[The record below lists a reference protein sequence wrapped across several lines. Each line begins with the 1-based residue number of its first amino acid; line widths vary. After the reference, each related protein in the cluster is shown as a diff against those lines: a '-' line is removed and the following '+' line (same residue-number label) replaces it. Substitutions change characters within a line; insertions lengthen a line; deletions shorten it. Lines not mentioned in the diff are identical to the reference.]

1 MKSPWP
7 FDPVFDVNLLIRNV
21 IRDTVYT
28 KEKGK
33 VESQLII
40 ISKKLSIES

>member
-7 FDPVFDVNLLIRNV
+7 FDLVFDVNLLIRNV
-21 IRDTVYT
+21 IRDAVYI

-33 VESQLII
+33 IEGLLII

>member
-7 FDPVFDVNLLIRNV
+7 FDLVFDVNLLIRNV
-21 IRDTVYT
+21 VRDVVYI
-28 KEKGK
+28 KENGK
-33 VESQLII
+33 VEGQLII